1 MYGLINKAIQDMICS
16 QADEETWQQIKQQA
30 DIGVEA
36 FVNIENYPDDYTH
49 RLIGAASQVLG
60 LSPAEIMQAF
70 GEYWVQY
77 TAQEG
82 FGEIID
88 MCGDSLPEFLENL
101 DNLHARVGV
110 VFPKLSPPSFECT
123 DLENDALNLHYYSD
137 RQGLAPMIFGLV
149 KGLGKRFETDIEI
162 AQTQSREAGHDHDQF
177 VVKYKA
183 SCPFS
188 GRTLS

>member
-1 MYGLINKAIQDMICS
+1 MYGLINKAIQDMICNQTS
-16 QADEETWQQIKQQA
+16 EEIWQQIKQKA
-30 DIGVEA
+30 DIDVEV

-49 RLIGAASQVLG
+49 RLIQAASQVLE
-60 LSPAEIMQAF
+60 LSPAEVMQAF

-123 DLENDALNLHYYSD
+123 DQEDNALNLHYYSD
-137 RQGLAPMIFGLV
+137 RQGLSPMIFGLV
-149 KGLGKRFETDIEI
+149 KGLGKRFEAEVEI
-162 AQTQSREAGHDHDQF
+162 TQTQSREAGQDHDQF
-177 VVKYKA
+177 LVKHKA
-183 SCPFS
+183 RCPFS
-188 GRTLS
+188 GRTIS